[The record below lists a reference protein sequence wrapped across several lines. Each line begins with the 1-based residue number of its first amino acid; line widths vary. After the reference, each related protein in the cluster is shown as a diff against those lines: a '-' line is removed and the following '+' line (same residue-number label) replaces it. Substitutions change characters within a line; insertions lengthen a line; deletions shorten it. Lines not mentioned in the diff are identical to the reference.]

1 MSMLRNLKYN
11 ECLTN
16 ELLGKQAKNQF
27 DLVSHAIKMAEY
39 LVKSGK
45 AAVDWPDNIA
55 FEVLCRMADEGTEK
69 LEHEVFKGE
78 E

>member
-1 MSMLRNLKYN
+1 MFKNLKYS

-16 ELLGKQAKNQF
+16 ELLGKQSRNQF
-27 DLVSHAIKMAEY
+27 DLVSHAIKIADY

-45 AAVDWPDNIA
+45 AAIDWPDNIA
-55 FEVLCRMADEGTEK
+55 NEVLRRMAEEGTEK
-69 LEHEVFKGE
+69 LDQEVFKGE